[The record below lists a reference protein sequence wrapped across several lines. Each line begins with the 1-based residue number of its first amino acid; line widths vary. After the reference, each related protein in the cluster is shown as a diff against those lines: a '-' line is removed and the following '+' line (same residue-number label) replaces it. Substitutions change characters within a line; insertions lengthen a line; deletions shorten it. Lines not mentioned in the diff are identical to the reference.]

1 MDEPRRLGDRYE
13 LGEVIGRGGMAE
25 VHLGSDLRLGRSV
38 AIKVLR
44 PDLARDPSFQARF
57 RREAQSAAALNHP
70 NVVSVYD
77 TGEAPIDGQQVPYIV
92 MEHVDGATVRDLV
105 RSGRPLEPVR
115 ALEITDGILGALDY
129 SHRNGIVHRD
139 IKPGNVMVTKGGAIK
154 VTDFGIARALADSA
168 ATMTSTSSVMGT
180 AQYLSPEQARGEQV
194 DARSDL
200 YSTGVVLFEMLTGRA
215 PFLGDSPV
223 SVAYQHVR
231 EEPPVP
237 STLAPGIPPACDAIV
252 AKALAKD
259 AEARYQTAAQ
269 MRADVQR
276 ALRGAHVTPPVAAA
290 AVVAAADSQA
300 TQALPRVEPPAGPG
314 EPPAKKSRTGWV
326 IAGVVLAVL
335 LALGGIVWALTS
347 GGGAKQVRVP
357 DLTGLTVP
365 QAQTE
370 LQLRGLVLGDIRPEV
385 SDLPK
390 DTIVG
395 QDPPSSE
402 TADEGSAVDVQ
413 VSSGPGEVAVPTLV
427 GLDKDAAVAQLNG
440 AGLQLAGLTEQ
451 DSTRPCRP
459 GPRLRSEAGHPRR
472 EGLLGHPHRQQRPQR
487 GARRGRQ
494 DPGGGHPGAAGRRLR
509 GQRAVRGE
517 RPAGRQRGVAVP
529 GRRHLAAR
537 RAHRDDRG
545 LQGQA
550 VAHARRRHP
559 PRHPRRAPPATPPA
573 TP

>member
-25 VHLGSDLRLGRSV
+25 VHLGRDLRLGRSV

-237 STLAPGIPPACDAIV
+237 STLVPGIPPACDAIV

-276 ALRGAHVTPPVAAA
+276 AAARRA
-290 AVVAAADSQA
+290 
-300 TQALPRVEPPAGPG
+300 RHPAG
-314 EPPAKKSRTGWV
+314 RRDR
-326 IAGVVLAVL
+326 
-335 LALGGIVWALTS
+335 GG
-347 GGGAKQVRVP
+347 
-357 DLTGLTVP
+357 
-365 QAQTE
+365 
-370 LQLRGLVLGDIRPEV
+370 
-385 SDLPK
+385 
-390 DTIVG
+390 
-395 QDPPSSE
+395 
-402 TADEGSAVDVQ
+402 
-413 VSSGPGEVAVPTLV
+413 
-427 GLDKDAAVAQLNG
+427 
-440 AGLQLAGLTEQ
+440 
-451 DSTRPCRP
+451 
-459 GPRLRSEAGHPRR
+459 
-472 EGLLGHPHRQQRPQR
+472 
-487 GARRGRQ
+487 RGR
-494 DPGGGHPGAAGRRLR
+494 GRLAGHPGA
-509 GQRAVRGE
+509 
-517 RPAGRQRGVAVP
+517 PP
-529 GRRHLAAR
+529 GRAAR
-537 RAHRDDRG
+537 RPG
-545 LQGQA
+545 
-550 VAHARRRHP
+550 
-559 PRHPRRAPPATPPA
+559 
-573 TP
+573 